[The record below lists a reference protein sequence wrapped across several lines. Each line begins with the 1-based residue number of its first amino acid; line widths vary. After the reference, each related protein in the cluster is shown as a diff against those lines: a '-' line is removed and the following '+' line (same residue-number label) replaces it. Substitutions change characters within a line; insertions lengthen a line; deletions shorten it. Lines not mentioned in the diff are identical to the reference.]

1 MQRQVSAVPAR
12 GAAGEHT
19 AAVGAALF
27 SVFSVFEL
35 LARRGEF
42 KEFQLFNHFLWHFLL
57 CFLVT

>member
-1 MQRQVSAVPAR
+1 MQRQVSSVPAR
-12 GAAGEHT
+12 GAAGGHA

-42 KEFQLFNHFLWHFLL
+42 KEFMFLFLFF
-57 CFLVT
+57 